1 MYRCTLANPSRG
13 IWEPHVC
20 TCSAADLTIR
30 IDSSNGSWYDKYTSV
45 YFNAARSELGFTIR
59 CVTAFLDLLQPIT
72 GDMVLQQAMDW
83 AANRDV
89 YVMQIKDEDHAYEV
103 VEKATPIFEGFGV
116 QLDTLMATC

>member
-1 MYRCTLANPSRG
+1 MGATRV
-13 IWEPHVC
+13 HVLGC
-20 TCSAADLTIR
+20 RSHYQDRRVERVLVR
-30 IDSSNGSWYDKYTSV
+30 QVHTSV

-59 CVTAFLDLLQPIT
+59 CVTAFLDLLKPIT

-116 QLDTLMATC
+116 QLDTRLMATC

>member
-1 MYRCTLANPSRG
+1 M
-13 IWEPHVC
+13 
-20 TCSAADLTIR
+20 AADLTIR
-30 IDSSNGSWYDKYTSV
+30 IDASNGSWYDKYTSV

-59 CVTAFLDLLQPIT
+59 CVTAFLDLLKPIT

-116 QLDTLMATC
+116 HLDTLMATCWHKVDMCYVWY